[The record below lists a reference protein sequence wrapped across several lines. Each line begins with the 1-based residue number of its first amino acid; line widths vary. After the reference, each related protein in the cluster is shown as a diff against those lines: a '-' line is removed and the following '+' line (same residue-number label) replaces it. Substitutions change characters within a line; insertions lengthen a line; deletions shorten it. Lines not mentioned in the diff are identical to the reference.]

1 MTFDSAW
8 LARYF
13 VCGTQNVADETVF
26 FDVLTQAL
34 QSGITLF
41 QYREKGQ
48 GALTGADKLRVA
60 QQVRDLTYQYQVP
73 LIIDDD
79 VALAHAVHAD
89 GIHFGQ
95 GDGDPAKNIQAAG
108 DLAVGIS
115 VSNQQE
121 YERIAHLAGIDH
133 IGIGP
138 VYPTTSKAD
147 AKPAIGVAGL
157 QTLVAASQWPTVA
170 IGGIQ
175 ADNLAAVLA
184 TGVDGAAVISMITQS
199 DDIAQTLQFW
209 QTLSIKKE
217 P

>member
-1 MTFDSAW
+1 MRFDPAV

-13 VCGTQNVADETVF
+13 VCGTQDVANETVF

-41 QYREKGQ
+41 QYREKGP
-48 GALTGADKLRVA
+48 GALTGNDKLRVA
-60 QQVRDLTYQYQVP
+60 QQVRDLTQQYGVP

-89 GIHFGQ
+89 GVHFGQ
-95 GDGDPAKNIQAAG
+95 GDGEPTENIQAAG
-108 DLAVGIS
+108 NLVVGIS

-121 YERIAHLAGIDH
+121 YARIAHLAGIDH

-147 AKPAIGVAGL
+147 AKPAIGVTGL
-157 QTLVAASQWPTVA
+157 QTLVATSQWPSVA

-175 ADNLAAVLA
+175 TDNLAAVLA
-184 TGVDGAAVISMITQS
+184 TGVDGAAVISMISQS
-199 DDIAQTLQFW
+199 KNIAATLAFW
-209 QTLSIKKE
+209 QQITTKKE